1 LHSFT
6 EDFQKCLEEH
16 LKLMNRNGDR
26 RFDESTMSKIVVD
39 HLHNIGYNNA
49 EIESLIDEKSVFEED
64 DRDFY
69 ELCGLLIRIMVE
81 VNESGLNYPT
91 DK

>member
-16 LKLMNRNGDR
+16 LKLMNRNGNR
-26 RFDESTMSKIVVD
+26 RFDEYAMGEIIAD
-39 HLHNIGYNNA
+39 HLYNSGYNNA
-49 EIESLIDEKSVFEED
+49 EIMSLIQEMSVFEED

-69 ELCGLLIRIMVE
+69 ELCGLLIRMMVE
-81 VNESGLNYPT
+81 INESGLNYPT
-91 DK
+91 EK